1 MCTPYARTHWG
12 GFMLVYYT
20 ALRSVDFVALFPLPV
35 VFVVEKNGCL
45 MFCWFFGRLWSDQF
59 AELISRCVSFG
70 LCLRVSFFVHHSEP
84 LLFAR
89 RHSTPSSPWEG
100 GRTEGSWKIFMIIV
114 CCSRCAALC
123 LNGGKSVGFRQ
134 TNAEMQFCY
143 VKVGSF
149 LNIFI
154 IATEFRLHFCLCKR
168 FHVEFLNV

>member
-1 MCTPYARTHWG
+1 MFNVLLIFWEALERPICRTY
-12 GFMLVYYT
+12 FS
-20 ALRSVDFVALFPLPV
+20 LRKFWFVSA
-35 VFVVEKNGCL
+35 
-45 MFCWFFGRLWSDQF
+45 
-59 AELISRCVSFG
+59 CV
-70 LCLRVSFFVHHSEP
+70 HSEP

-154 IATEFRLHFCLCKR
+154 ISTEFRLHFCLCKR
-168 FHVEFLNV
+168 FHVEFLKRLIDISTELQYLI